1 MRFITIFSNCL
12 SALFALSAI
21 ALSTAAVA
29 APVNLAP
36 NSQWEIW
43 SAVGFGTQQN
53 PQGSGTE
60 APIASSGYTGGRTVT
75 FIVTTTGN
83 LSVGDLVTVSGTG
96 VDSALTLMPMRITAL
111 VANTSITVRTPLGRS
126 PNNATTTASVILP
139 IGVGAYWYNLNAT
152 GDGPDGWA
160 RFPTTAGTGP
170 ILWRE
175 FGRGNHAVNMPSAV
189 APYALLGARLQQSGD
204 NYFYTDQTN
213 AIARYAGM
221 TISFGIYTM
230 QKIKGGTNTYR
241 IFFNDS
247 VNGFTH
253 CAQSTAAVGVW
264 TWSECSYTVPANASF
279 VFAGIDMNG
288 RAGDAYFLCDP
299 VLTTEA
305 SIGGVQ
311 NYLKPPNEV
320 LIPKVHLTPLGPWN
334 GAIGSGT
341 ITFPGTTAVKGNA
354 GNWYGFY
361 HDPFAETGGQVAP
374 TVAQIWGQLEGIDS
388 GAVQA
393 GTGQV
398 RGMMWYDRSE
408 ATPPGHSGSFMPQ
421 YVANV
426 KSFASMAMP
435 LNQADRTYDLRGTG
449 IFQTGISGD
458 VWSNVAL
465 EYDMFLLN

>member
-1 MRFITIFSNCL
+1 MKLAHVFCICFFSVIGL
-12 SALFALSAI
+12 SRPSL
-21 ALSTAAVA
+21 A
-29 APVNLAP
+29 APANLAP
-36 NSQWEIW
+36 NSQWEVW
-43 SAVGFGTQQN
+43 SAIGFGTQQN

-60 APIASSGYTGGRTVT
+60 APIASSGYTGGRTAT
-75 FIVTTTGN
+75 FAVTTTGN

-96 VDSALTLMPMRITAL
+96 VDSALTMMPMRITELA
-111 VANTSITVRTPLGRS
+111 ANTSISVRVPLGRS
-126 PNNATTTASVILP
+126 PITAAATASVVLP
-139 IGVGAYWYNLNAT
+139 VGVGAYWYNLNVT

-160 RFPTTAGTGP
+160 RFPTGAGTGP

-213 AIARYAGM
+213 NISRYAGM
-221 TISFGIYTM
+221 TISFGVYSM
-230 QKIKGGTNTYR
+230 QKIKGGTNTFK

-247 VNGFTH
+247 VGGFTY
-253 CAQSTAAVGVW
+253 CAESTAAAGAW
-264 TWSECSYTVPANASF
+264 SWSECFYTVPADSTF

-288 RAGDAYFLCDP
+288 IAGDAYYFCDP
-299 VLTTEA
+299 VLTTEP

-311 NYLKPPNEV
+311 NYLKPPNEI

-334 GAIGSGT
+334 GATGAGT
-341 ITFPGTTAVKGNA
+341 ITFPATTAVKGNG
-354 GNWYGFY
+354 GNWYGFV

-388 GAVQA
+388 GAVQT

-398 RGMMWYDRSE
+398 RGMMWYDRSA
-408 ATPPGHSGSFMPQ
+408 ATPPGHSGSFLPQ
-421 YVANV
+421 YAANV
-426 KSFASMAMP
+426 KSFTNMTMP
-435 LNQADRTYDLRGTG
+435 LNQADRSLDLRGTG
-449 IFQTGISGD
+449 IFQSGIPGD
-458 VWSNVAL
+458 AWTNVAL